1 MSPLIRA
8 QQDRVLAEAQV
19 LNGMAHVPPEL
30 RKAQA
35 ARVFRE
41 LKDLTRVGSDG
52 SQQQQV
58 QRWWLG
64 VDR

>member
-1 MSPLIRA
+1 MSPRIRA
-8 QQDRVLAEAQV
+8 QQDRVLAEARV
-19 LNGMAHVPPEL
+19 LNSMPHVPPEL

-58 QRWWLG
+58 QRWWMG